1 MRYCM
6 HFYLKWHRNYAWSKL
21 ELRYLLNKKQTS
33 NFDHAQFLHQLRQKF
48 IQYLISKLQS
58 IVKKGGK
65 GQRMFTFLCSK
76 KDSPVFRQSEFRHR
90 AISAYGILSIG
101 ISAYGIL
108 SIPLLAYSILAMHVN
123 WHIQVKTT
131 TQTVNPCK

>member
-1 MRYCM
+1 MS
-6 HFYLKWHRNYAWSKL
+6 L
-21 ELRYLLNKKQTS
+21 
-33 NFDHAQFLHQLRQKF
+33 
-48 IQYLISKLQS
+48 
-58 IVKKGGK
+58 
-65 GQRMFTFLCSK
+65 TFF
-76 KDSPVFRQSEFRHR
+76 DSPVFQQSEFRHR

-131 TQTVNPCK
+131 T